1 MTSQYQR
8 LYRQQANYRWWR
20 PLIALLLAGV
30 IYVSLASLIGA
41 VTYAIVLANSTSPA
55 EAQGTMTS
63 LFTPDTANPL
73 SVLLA
78 LVTVGIGLP
87 VIFLSMWAVGLKPV
101 GMLHSVTL
109 RVRWR
114 RLASYLVIAVAAF
127 LAAQL
132 LSIGLSF
139 VFGNTTEKPQ
149 EINSLAALVSM
160 LIVLAFVPL
169 QIAAEEYA
177 FRGMLLQSLGAWIKY
192 PVIPIL
198 ISAALFTLGHAY
210 EFWGMTEVFVLGVV
224 AAWLTSRT
232 GGLEAALALHL
243 VNNLG
248 VFMLL
253 ASGLLG
259 TTAVTENAGSPLS
272 LAVSVLML
280 TAFSWFVIRNNNKQ
294 EQESVVGVNSNE

>member
-8 LYRQQANYRWWR
+8 LYRQQVNYRWWR
-20 PLIALLLAGV
+20 PLLALLLAGV

-41 VTYAIVLANSTSPA
+41 VTFAIVFSNSGSPA
-55 EAQGTMTS
+55 EAERTVTA

-78 LVTVGIGLP
+78 LATVAIGLP

-109 RVRWR
+109 RLRWR
-114 RLASYLVIAVAAF
+114 RLASYLVIAVAVF
-127 LAAQL
+127 LAAQT
-132 LSIGLSF
+132 LSFGLSF
-139 VFGNTTEKPQ
+139 FFENTFDKPQ
-149 EINSLAALVSM
+149 EINASAALVSM
-160 LIVLAFVPL
+160 LFVIALVPL
-169 QIAAEEYA
+169 QVAAEEYA
-177 FRGMLLQSLGAWIKY
+177 FRGMLMQSLGSWIKY

-210 EFWGMTEVFVLGVV
+210 EFWGMTEVFILGVV

-248 VFMLL
+248 IFVLL

-259 TTAVTENAGSPLS
+259 TTAVTANAGSPLS

-280 TAFSWFVIRNNNKQ
+280 TAFGLLVIRSSNKR
-294 EQESVVGVNSNE
+294 EQDAAVGVNLDE